1 MALVA
6 GLDGCR
12 GGWLVVRLDT
22 ARRRTRVALVAS
34 WRALQ
39 RSGELSGLARAAVD
53 MPIGLADAGPRACDL
68 AARALL
74 PRGRKSSVFA
84 PPRRYMLACRS
95 WQEAQAEGRRREGA
109 GLSKQSWNIR
119 PKIAEID
126 RHIGPGDQEWLREA
140 HPELIFHNLNGW
152 QPLAPK
158 KSPEGA
164 RQRRA
169 ILARHGLAFAVGE
182 PGLPRRLAGPDDLLD
197 AAACALAAE
206 RILAGRGLCLPPEPA
221 RDGRGLRM
229 EIWY

>member
-12 GGWLVVRLDT
+12 GGWLMVRLDT
-22 ARRRTRVALVAS
+22 ASRRTSVEFAAS
-34 WRALQ
+34 WQSLDLR
-39 RSGELSGLARAAVD
+39 GLALAAVD
-53 MPIGLADAGPRACDL
+53 MPIGLADRGPRACDL

-74 PRGRKSSVFA
+74 PKGRKASVFA
-84 PPRRYMLACRS
+84 PPRRYMLACHD
-95 WQEAQAEGRRREGA
+95 WQSAQNEGRRREGV
-109 GLSKQSWNIR
+109 GLSKQSWNLC

-126 RHIGPGDQEWLREA
+126 RHIGPRDQEWLREA
-140 HPELIFHNLNGW
+140 HPELVFHDLNGW

-158 KSPEGA
+158 KYPEGA
-164 RQRRA
+164 DQRRA
-169 ILARHGLAFAVGE
+169 ILTRQGLTVAE
-182 PGLPRRLAGPDDLLD
+182 PGLPRRLAKPDDLLD

-206 RILAGRGLCLPPEPA
+206 RILDGRGRCLPPEPT

>member
-12 GGWLVVRLDT
+12 GGWLMVRLDT
-22 ARRRTRVALVAS
+22 ESRRTAVAFAAT
-34 WRALQ
+34 WQALAL
-39 RSGELSGLARAAVD
+39 SALELAAVD
-53 MPIGLADAGPRACDL
+53 MPIGLADEGPRACDL

-84 PPRRYMLACRS
+84 PPRRYMLECRS
-95 WQEAQAEGRRREGA
+95 WHDAQANGRRREGV
-109 GLSKQSWNIR
+109 GLSKQSWNLI

-126 RHIGPGDQEWLREA
+126 RHIEPSGQARLREA
-140 HPELIFHNLNGW
+140 HPELIFHSLNDW
-152 QPLAPK
+152 RPLAPK

-164 RQRRA
+164 HERRA
-169 ILARHGLAFAVGE
+169 ILARHGLAANE

-197 AAACALAAE
+197 AGACALAAE
-206 RILAGRGLCLPPEPA
+206 RILAGRGQCLPEEPP
-221 RDGRGLRM
+221 RDRRGLRM

>member
-12 GGWLVVRLDT
+12 GGWLMVRLDT
-22 ARRRTRVALVAS
+22 GSRRTAVEFAAS
-34 WRALQ
+34 WQAL
-39 RSGELSGLARAAVD
+39 GLSDLALAAVD

-74 PRGRKSSVFA
+74 PKGRKSSVFA

-95 WQEAQAEGRRREGA
+95 WQDAQAEGRRREGV
-109 GLSKQSWNIR
+109 GLSKQSWNLI

-126 RHIGPGDQEWLREA
+126 RHIEPSDQARLREA
-140 HPELIFHNLNGW
+140 HPELIFQNLNGW

-164 RQRRA
+164 GQRRE
-169 ILARHGLAFAVGE
+169 ILDRNGLTLAE

-206 RILAGRGLCLPPEPA
+206 RILAGRGQCLPAQPT
-221 RDGRGLRM
+221 RDRRGLRM